1 MALDAKKVYIGTA
14 EQDSTTGAVLTGP
27 VITTIPANITD
38 ALTAIASFDSSG
50 YVSNDGVTLT
60 TELSTNDLQE
70 WNGATVRKLMESFT
84 GTITLNIIQA
94 DYEGWCQAI
103 GAENV
108 TRIAATTTHGE
119 QLHIK
124 LGAHMAQPKAW
135 ALKMKDGDFRMLVLV
150 PNGQVVSNIEM
161 TFASSDA
168 IALPLEISCNDDGT
182 GESIHIYTDDGILG
196 A

>member
-1 MALDAKKVYIGTA
+1 MALDAKRVYIGTPDQSA
-14 EQDSTTGAVLTGP
+14 TTGAVLRGD
-27 VITTIPANITD
+27 VMTTIPADIEA
-38 ALTAIASFDSSG
+38 ALTAIASFTNSG
-50 YVSNDGVTLT
+50 YVSSDGVTLS

-70 WNGATVRKLMESFT
+70 WKGSVVRKLMESFT
-84 GTITLNIIQA
+84 GTITLNLIQA
-94 DYEGWCQAI
+94 DYEGWCQLL
-103 GAENV
+103 GEENV
-108 TRIAATTTHGE
+108 DRIPADTTHGE

-124 LGAHMAQPKAW
+124 LGAHMALPKAW

-161 TFASSDA
+161 TFASSEA

-182 GESIHIYTDDGILG
+182 GESIHIYTDDGILS

>member
-1 MALDAKKVYIGTA
+1 MALDAKKVFIGTA
-14 EQDSTTGAVLTGP
+14 EQSSTTGAVLRGD

-38 ALTAIASFDSSG
+38 AQTAIASFDSSG

-70 WNGATVRKLMESFT
+70 WNGAVVRKLMESFT
-84 GTITLNIIQA
+84 GTITANLIQA
-94 DYEGWCQAI
+94 DYDGWCQLL
-103 GAENV
+103 GEENV
-108 TRIAATTTHGE
+108 DRIPANTTHGE

-124 LGAHMAQPKAW
+124 LGAHLALPKAW
-135 ALKMKDGDFRMLVLV
+135 AFKMKDGDFRMLVLV

-161 TFASSDA
+161 TFAASEA

-182 GESIHIYTDDGILG
+182 GESIHIYTDDGILS

>member
-1 MALDAKKVYIGTA
+1 MALNAKQVYIGTPDQSA
-14 EQDSTTGAVLTGP
+14 TTGAVLRGD
-27 VITTIPANITD
+27 VMTTIPADIEA
-38 ALTAIASFDSSG
+38 ALTAIASFTSSG
-50 YVSNDGVTLT
+50 YVSSDGVTLS

-70 WNGATVRKLMESFT
+70 WKGSVVRKLMESFT
-84 GTITLNIIQA
+84 GTITLNLIQS
-94 DYEGWCQAI
+94 DYEGWCQLL
-103 GAENV
+103 GEENV
-108 TRIAATTTHGE
+108 DRIAATTTHGE

-124 LGAHMAQPKAW
+124 IGTHMAAPKAW

-161 TFASSDA
+161 TFASSEA

-182 GESIHIYTDDGILG
+182 GESIHIYTDDGILS